1 MKLLDKLK
9 NRIKYDKKLVLFLII
24 LGIIGIAA
32 GSIFV
37 TLLNSNDTKMITEYL
52 NNFLTNIQNNEM
64 NYLNVLK
71 NNLITNIF
79 YVILIWL
86 LGISIIGLPI
96 ILIIYFS
103 KTFILGFS
111 IGSIISVY
119 KFKGILFAI
128 SYVFPGQILT
138 LISISI
144 LTMYAISFSLK
155 LIYAIFKRKTIDFKM
170 IMNKYL
176 IVLGIVLLIVVL
188 SNLYDTFVIPN
199 IIKTIMPFIK

>member
-188 SNLYDTFVIPN
+188 SNLYDTFVMPN